1 MFKVL
6 LVDDEPMLLEGI
18 SSIVEWEQQGTV
30 LHGIA
35 RNGLEALEFIRE
47 HVPDIVITDI
57 TMPGLDG
64 MGLIEQGSKV
74 SPAIKWI
81 LLSGYNEFEYA
92 QKAMRFGVKHYLLK
106 PSSEEDIHEAL
117 TEVVQELAEEN
128 KMRIHLVNEDTEELA
143 KYSSVVN
150 KMIIAIKENIENP
163 SLSLQWIANEVLYM
177 NTDYLGKLFKKEV
190 GEKFS
195 AYVVKRKIDKAVE
208 IMGKQK
214 DIKVFELAEQ
224 LGYGNN
230 PQYFSNIFKKQ
241 TGCSPTEWIK
251 NK

>member
-128 KMRIHLVNEDTEELA
+128 KMRIHLANEDTEELA

>member
-1 MFKVL
+1 LFKVL

-128 KMRIHLVNEDTEELA
+128 KMRIHLANEDTEELA

>member
-18 SSIVEWEQQGTV
+18 SSIIEWEQQGTI

-35 RNGLEALEFIRE
+35 RNGLEALDFIKE
-47 HVPDIVITDI
+47 HDPDIVITDI

-64 MGLIEQGSKV
+64 MGLIEQGRKV
-74 SPAIKWI
+74 SPLIKWI

-106 PSSEEDIHEAL
+106 PSSEDDIHEAL
-117 TEVVQELAEEN
+117 EEVVQELEVEN
-128 KMRIHLVNEDTEELA
+128 KEKRISEHTEA
-143 KYSSVVN
+143 CTSYSVVVN
-150 KMIIAIKENIENP
+150 KIIDSIKENIENP
-163 SLSLQWIANEVLYM
+163 DLSLQWIANEILYM

-195 AYVVKRKIDKAVE
+195 AYVLRYKIDKAVE

-230 PQYFSNIFKKQ
+230 PQYFSQIFKKSK
-241 TGCSPTEWIK
+241 GCSPTDWIK
-251 NK
+251 NR

>member
-30 LHGIA
+30 LHGVA
-35 RNGLEALEFIRE
+35 RNGLEALDFIKE
-47 HVPDIVITDI
+47 HTPDIVITDI

-64 MGLIEQGSKV
+64 MGLIEQGRQV
-74 SPAIKWI
+74 APLIKWI

-117 TEVVQELAEEN
+117 EEVVLELGQENRERSMA
-128 KMRIHLVNEDTEELA
+128 IQTEA
-143 KYSSVVN
+143 TTHYSSVVN
-150 KMIIAIKENIENP
+150 KIIDSIKDNIENP
-163 SLSLQWIANEVLYM
+163 DLSLQWIANEILYM

-195 AYVVKRKIDKAVE
+195 AYVMKSKIDKAVE

-230 PQYFSNIFKKQ
+230 PQYFSQIFKKSK
-241 TGCSPTEWIK
+241 GCSPTDWIK
-251 NK
+251 NR

>member
-35 RNGLEALEFIRE
+35 RNGLEALDFIKE
-47 HVPDIVITDI
+47 HTPDIVITDI

-64 MGLIEQGSKV
+64 MGLIEQGRKV
-74 SPAIKWI
+74 YPLIKWI

-117 TEVVQELAEEN
+117 EEV
-128 KMRIHLVNEDTEELA
+128 
-143 KYSSVVN
+143 
-150 KMIIAIKENIENP
+150 
-163 SLSLQWIANEVLYM
+163 
-177 NTDYLGKLFKKEV
+177 
-190 GEKFS
+190 
-195 AYVVKRKIDKAVE
+195 
-208 IMGKQK
+208 
-214 DIKVFELAEQ
+214 
-224 LGYGNN
+224 
-230 PQYFSNIFKKQ
+230 
-241 TGCSPTEWIK
+241 
-251 NK
+251 

>member
-35 RNGLEALEFIRE
+35 ENGLEALEFIKK
-47 HVPDIVITDI
+47 HAPDIVITDI

-64 MGLIEQGSKV
+64 MGLIEQGRKV
-74 SPAIKWI
+74 SPLIKWI

-117 TEVVQELAEEN
+117 TEVVQELSVEN
-128 KMRIHLVNEDTEELA
+128 KQQANTANGYTSEMTN
-143 KYSSVVN
+143 YSSVVN
-150 KMIIAIKENIENP
+150 KMIAAIKENIENP
-163 SLSLQWIANEVLYM
+163 NLSLQWIANEVLYM
-177 NTDYLGKLFKKEV
+177 NTDYVGKLFKKEV

-195 AYVVKRKIDKAVE
+195 AYVMKRKIDKAVE
-208 IMGKQK
+208 IISKQK
-214 DIKVFELAEQ
+214 DIKVFELAEK

-251 NK
+251 KR